1 MTILFHGEKERT
13 AERSMEDHADKLKD
27 RQPVAPERV
36 TLVDP
41 FIGTEPVDL
50 PPRSGIAASWFWP
63 KPQIGNTHPGAC
75 LPFGMVSVMPYS
87 GGYPTGY
94 GCYDKS
100 LQGYPPRHK
109 EELQVSGFTHF
120 QQSGVGAIRKYYNY
134 CRVSPFLEE
143 GGGLA
148 MVGIPFSVDHE
159 EAVPG
164 FYSCIFKPYGIRA
177 EITVTPRGAIH
188 RYTFPKSS
196 CAGIAVDFSHGGI
209 EIEDGRTIPLR
220 AEYCLQGAFGAEAC
234 VTMEGLPIRMSVE
247 ASGFDVPSAA
257 ASIWEDGKILSG
269 DKERSYEYIREST
282 YVPFGV
288 CFQRPTEEEH
298 VVELNVAF
306 SLRSRNKAYHN
317 RLSAPQGFSAARR
330 TAKKSWEER
339 LDRIQVQGGTLAQQ
353 RTFYT
358 ALYHSL
364 IKPSEAHNE
373 SPFWPWD
380 GPFFFD
386 FSTLWD
392 MYKTQLPLVL
402 SLFPDDGA
410 AIVNAMLTVVE
421 MEGNFPIGYRLAR
434 GHDRFAHQASALG
447 HVVIAD
453 AFHRRLPGIDW
464 ERALTMMSK
473 DLGRAYGEAFFQDG
487 VVHPLTHTLDLAYG
501 CFCTAAIATE
511 IGDATVAAQ
520 MLEYAS
526 QWKNAFDHTGVLR
539 DSTYYEGSKYN
550 YSFRLLHDMASRIS
564 IAGGDTAFVD
574 LLDAFFGYAADPV
587 PAPGVFPC
595 RAEMAEGELLGR
607 FEGFNN
613 EPDMESPYAY
623 IYAGRHDR
631 ACEVVRAGL
640 NQCFGDSRGGLVGND
655 DSGGMSSWY
664 VWSALGLFP
673 VAGQDVFLIGSPL
686 FERVEVQFGPKQA
699 FTIETS
705 AGGVE
710 SPYIQSVLL
719 DGEPFKKPYLCWRDL
734 CSGGTLSVKMT
745 SIPTVWTQE
754 RPPSVM

>member
-13 AERSMEDHADKLKD
+13 AERSMEDHTNKYKNRRTVAADV
-27 RQPVAPERV
+27 VA
-36 TLVDP
+36 LVDP

-50 PPRSGIAASWFWP
+50 PSRSGIAATWFWP

-94 GCYDKS
+94 GCYAKS
-100 LQGYPPRHK
+100 LHGYPPRLK
-109 EELQVSGFTHF
+109 EDLQISGFTHF

-143 GGGLA
+143 GGGLS
-148 MVGIPFSVDHE
+148 MVGSPFSVIQE

-164 FYSCIFKPYGIRA
+164 YYSCLLKPDGIRA

-188 RYTFPKSS
+188 RYTFPKSR

-220 AEYCLQGAFGAEAC
+220 AEYCLQETFGAEAC
-234 VTMEGLPIRMSVE
+234 VTMEGLPIRMSVD
-247 ASGFDVPSAA
+247 ASGFDSHSAA
-257 ASIWEDGKILSG
+257 VSLWEDGEILPG
-269 DKERSYEYIREST
+269 QNEKSYEYMREST

-288 CFQRPTEEEH
+288 CFQGPTEEEH
-298 VVELNVAF
+298 VVELKVAF
-306 SLRSRNKAYHN
+306 SFRSRKKANEN
-317 RLSAPQGFSAARR
+317 RASAPHDFSVARR
-330 TAKKSWEER
+330 IAKKDWEAR
-339 LDRIQVQGGTLAQQ
+339 LDRIRVQGGTIAQQ
-353 RTFYT
+353 KTFYT
-358 ALYHSL
+358 AFYHSL

-402 SLFPDDGA
+402 SLFPDEGA

-434 GHDRFAHQASALG
+434 GYDRFSHQASALG

-464 ERALTMMSK
+464 ERALTLMCK
-473 DLGRAYGEAFFQDG
+473 DLGREYGEAFFQDG

-526 QWKNAFDHTGVLR
+526 QWKNAFDQMGVLK

-564 IAGGDTAFVD
+564 LAGGDMAFVD
-574 LLDAFFGYAADPV
+574 LLDTFFGYASDPIS
-587 PAPGVFPC
+587 APGVSPC

-631 ACEVVRAGL
+631 ACEVIRAGL
-640 NQCFGDSRGGLVGND
+640 TQCYGDSRGGLVGND

-686 FERVEVQFGPKQA
+686 FEHAKVQFGPEHA

-705 AGGVE
+705 GHGSE
-710 SPYIQSVLL
+710 SPYVRAVSLN
-719 DGEPFKKPYLCWRDL
+719 GKPHTRPFLSWNEL
-734 CSGGTLSVKMT
+734 CSGGTLSIDMT
-745 SIPTVWTQE
+745 SDPTVWTHE
-754 RPPSVM
+754 RPPSFT

>member
-1 MTILFHGEKERT
+1 
-13 AERSMEDHADKLKD
+13 MEDHADTLEN
-27 RQPVAPERV
+27 RRPVATERV

-50 PPRSGIAASWFWP
+50 PPRSGIAATWFWP

-94 GCYDKS
+94 GCYAKS
-100 LQGYPPRHK
+100 LQGYPPRLK

-134 CRVSPFLEE
+134 CRISPFLEE

-148 MVGIPFSVDHE
+148 MVGTPFSVDQE

-164 FYSCIFKPYGIRA
+164 FYSCILKPYGIRA

-188 RYTFPKSS
+188 RYTFPRSS

-247 ASGFDVPSAA
+247 VSGFDAHSAA
-257 ASIWEDGKILSG
+257 SSLWENGNFLSG
-269 DKERSYEYIREST
+269 DQERSYEYIREST

-288 CFQRPTEEEH
+288 CFQGPTEDEH
-298 VVELNVAF
+298 VVEIKVAF
-306 SLRSRNKAYHN
+306 SFRSRKKAYEN
-317 RLSAPQGFSAARR
+317 RLAAPQDLSAARSI
-330 TAKKSWEER
+330 AKRDWEER
-339 LDRIQVQGGTLAQQ
+339 LGRIQVQGGTRAQQ

-364 IKPSEAHNE
+364 IKPSEAHDE

-380 GPFFFD
+380 GPFFYD

-402 SLFPDDGA
+402 SLCPEEGV

-473 DLGRAYGEAFFQDG
+473 DLGRAYGEVFFQEG

-511 IGDATVAAQ
+511 VGDDTVAAQ

-526 QWKNAFDHTGVLR
+526 QWENAFDKTGVLR

-574 LLDAFFGYAADPV
+574 LLDTFFGYAADPV
-587 PAPGVFPC
+587 PAPGVFPS

-613 EPDMESPYAY
+613 EPDMESAYAY

-631 ACEVVRAGL
+631 ACEVIRAGMS
-640 NQCFGDSRGGLVGND
+640 QCYGDSRGGLVGND

-686 FERVEVQFGPKQA
+686 FERAEVQLGQGPA
-699 FTIETS
+699 FV
-705 AGGVE
+705 VE
-710 SPYIQSVLL
+710 SEGGGAKSPYVQAVVLNGKPL
-719 DGEPFKKPYLCWRDL
+719 ARPFLQWKDL
-734 CSGGTLSVKMT
+734 CSGGTLSIEM
-745 SIPTVWTQE
+745 SQHPTVWTHQ
-754 RPPSVM
+754 RPPSIV

>member
-1 MTILFHGEKERT
+1 MTLLFHGEKERT
-13 AERSMEDHADKLKD
+13 AERSMEDHINNKNRRTVAADV
-27 RQPVAPERV
+27 VA
-36 TLVDP
+36 LVDP

-50 PPRSGIAASWFWP
+50 PSRSGIAATWFWP

-94 GCYDKS
+94 GCYAKS
-100 LQGYPPRHK
+100 LHGYPPRLK
-109 EELQVSGFTHF
+109 EDLQISGFTHF

-143 GGGLA
+143 GGGLS
-148 MVGIPFSVDHE
+148 MVGSPFAVIQE

-164 FYSCIFKPYGIRA
+164 YYTCILKPYGIRA
-177 EITVTPRGAIH
+177 EITVTPRCAVH
-188 RYTFPKSS
+188 RYTFPKSR

-220 AEYCLQGAFGAEAC
+220 AEYCLQETFGAEAC
-234 VTMEGLPIRMSVE
+234 VTMEGLPIRMSVD
-247 ASGFDVPSAA
+247 ASGFDSHSAA
-257 ASIWEDGKILSG
+257 VSLWEDGKILPG
-269 DKERSYEYIREST
+269 QNEKAYEYMREST

-288 CFQRPTEEEH
+288 CFQGPTEEEH
-298 VVELNVAF
+298 VVELKVAF
-306 SLRSRNKAYHN
+306 SFRSRKKANEN
-317 RLSAPQGFSAARR
+317 RASAPHEFSVAKRI
-330 TAKKSWEER
+330 AKKDWEAR
-339 LDRIQVQGGTLAQQ
+339 LDRIRVQGGTPAQQ

-358 ALYHSL
+358 AFYHSL

-402 SLFPDDGA
+402 SLFPGEGA

-434 GHDRFAHQASALG
+434 GYDRFSHQASALG

-464 ERALTMMSK
+464 ERALTLMSK
-473 DLGRAYGEAFFQDG
+473 DLSREYGEAFLQDG

-526 QWKNAFDHTGVLR
+526 QWKNAFDQTGVLK

-564 IAGGDTAFVD
+564 LAGGDTAFVD
-574 LLDAFFGYAADPV
+574 LLDTFFGYAADPIS
-587 PAPGVFPC
+587 APGVSPC

-631 ACEVVRAGL
+631 ACEVIRAGL
-640 NQCFGDSRGGLVGND
+640 TQCYGDTRGGLVGND

-686 FERVEVQFGPKQA
+686 FEHAKVQFGPEQA

-705 AGGVE
+705 GSGSE
-710 SPYIQSVLL
+710 SPYVRAVSLN
-719 DGEPFKKPYLCWRDL
+719 GKPHTRPFLGWNEL
-734 CSGGTLSVKMT
+734 CSGGTLSIDMT
-745 SIPTVWTQE
+745 SDPTVWTNE
-754 RPPSVM
+754 RPPSLA